1 MADKKIINATML
13 DAAMAATADK
23 IRAGTGK
30 TDKITWKESNGF
42 ADDIPAGVEQAVPSI
57 SIDSAGKIT
66 ASANQIGGIVQ
77 GGTKEATEQ
86 LPVQAAKTV
95 TPTTTDQTAVE
106 VGKFTTGA
114 ITVKGDA
121 NLLPKNILK
130 GVSIFGVAGAASQG
144 KAYETG
150 SFTPATDVPEIT
162 IQHNLGVEPILAL
175 FYPAGDFDNF
185 TIHYTVFGICIS
197 NTTINEVWHSNGPA
211 GLGKGSNWAVYNKS
225 DTSIAFYCSSLEY
238 CFKAGAEYKYILVG

>member
-42 ADDIPAGVEQAVPSI
+42 ADDIPAGVEQAVPII
-57 SIDSAGKIT
+57 SIDGAGKIT
-66 ASANQIGGIVQ
+66 ASATQTGGIVQ

-150 SFTPATDVPEIT
+150 SFVPEADTGEIT
-162 IQHNLGVEPILAL
+162 IQHNLGVEPTLAL
-175 FYPAGDFDNF
+175 FYPANDFDNF
-185 TIHYTVFGICIS
+185 TLHYTVFGIYIA
-197 NTTINEVWHSNGPA
+197 NTTINQVWHSNGPA
-211 GLGKGSNWAVYNKS
+211 GLGGNSWLVQNSSA
-225 DTSIAFYCSSLEY
+225 TSISFNSSTLEY
-238 CFKAGAEYKYILVG
+238 CFKAGAEYRYILLG